1 MSGDLPLPPWPDAR
15 LVQCNTRTP
24 YCGMWRVLG
33 GNRYS
38 SGYCATRE
46 DAVAQA
52 WQTWERLSGVSRER
66 WEAMGQAAE
75 FVAEFWDRHECDDLD
90 HFRALEGWAE
100 EILKAALDGEGA

>member
-1 MSGDLPLPPWPDAR
+1 VSGDLPLPPWPDAR

-66 WEAMGQAAE
+66 YLALLSAAVFVQDYWVGTSIVDKDQAAAIVE
-75 FVAEFWDRHECDDLD
+75 AVGEVDR
-90 HFRALEGWAE
+90 
-100 EILKAALDGEGA
+100 GEG